1 MSNPLRRN
9 AGAAENGPG
18 GAALRAETAMS
29 TANWTTLVRARPTTV
44 AVVNGFVADISWRE
58 LWAIG
63 CGRRTGDALGDATMF
78 PGAPEMTEPPVFTG

>member
-29 TANWTTLVRARPTTV
+29 TANWTTLVSQTHHSGGRQR
-44 AVVNGFVADISWRE
+44 FVADISWRE

-63 CGRRTGDALGDATMF
+63 CGRRTGDALGT
-78 PGAPEMTEPPVFTG
+78 PRCSPVPQR